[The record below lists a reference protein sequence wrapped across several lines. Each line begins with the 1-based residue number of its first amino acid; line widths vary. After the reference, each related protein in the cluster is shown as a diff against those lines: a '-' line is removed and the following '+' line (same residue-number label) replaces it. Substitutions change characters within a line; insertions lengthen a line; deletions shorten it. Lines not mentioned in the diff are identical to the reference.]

1 MSKDKGIYGRE
12 TYDVGDLVRVK
23 EGTHQ
28 DSMPDSRLGV
38 ITKVSRD
45 KGGFDTGVYT
55 VLFAS
60 SRGSTELTF
69 WHKFLERVIK

>member
-28 DSMPDSRLGV
+28 IGMPDSRLGV
-38 ITKVSRD
+38 ITRVNKDES
-45 KGGFDTGVYT
+45 GFDTGVYT

-60 SRGSTELTF
+60 SQGSAVLTF
-69 WHKFLERVIK
+69 WHKFLERVVK